1 VEILT
6 KENEALKANR
16 VGILQ
21 QLSKFFLN
29 VADLSK
35 FSI

>member
-6 KENEALKANR
+6 KESEALKANR
-16 VGILQ
+16 IGVLQ
-21 QLSKFFLN
+21 QLSGLFLS